1 MKKVLSALL
10 VSSLL
15 FAGSGVVVA
24 EEPIVVQIDGVK
36 QTYDQPPM
44 MINNR
49 TMVPLRGIFEALGAT
64 IAWDDATQSVTATKS
79 KLVIKMQVGAN
90 TATVG
95 KRTVKLDQPAVV
107 VNNRTLVPVRF
118 VSESLAARVEWDG
131 AKNTVLIAHFPEVFD
146 AAQKNDL
153 ATVKQL
159 VEAGFAINTKD
170 FHDNTLLHHAATY
183 GSKELLEYVL
193 SKNPELNGVDAD
205 GDTPL
210 ICAVVG
216 NKYENVE
223 ALLATKQVNMNV
235 RDKYGYT
242 ALRYAKKAGYTTI
255 ADLLAGSGATE

>member
-1 MKKVLSALL
+1 MKKVFSALL

-15 FAGSGVVVA
+15 IAGSGVA
-24 EEPIVVQIDGVK
+24 TADAPIAVQIDGVK

-44 MINNR
+44 MINR

-64 IAWDDATQSVTATKS
+64 IAWDDATKTVTATKG
-79 KLVIKMQVGAN
+79 KLVIKMTIGAN

-95 KRTVKLDQPAVV
+95 QRTLKLDQSAVV
-107 VNNRTLVPVRF
+107 MNNRTLVPVRF
-118 VSESLAARVEWDG
+118 VSESLGARVEWDG
-131 AKNTVLIAHFPEVFD
+131 AKNSVAITHFPDVFV

-153 ATVKQL
+153 ATVKRL

-170 FHDNTLLHHAATY
+170 FHDDTLLHHAAAY

-193 SKNPELNGVDAD
+193 SKNPELNSVDAD

-210 ICAVVG
+210 IGAVVM
-216 NKYENVE
+216 NKYDNVE

-235 RDKYGYT
+235 RDKYGVT
-242 ALRYAKKAGYTTI
+242 ALSWAKKQGYTQI
-255 ADLLAGSGATE
+255 VDLLVGSGATE